1 MACLSSTEQVL
12 SQLRRGC
19 TARRNIAAGA
29 LPVKVDSIRL
39 PDLSLEAPRPGFICT
54 KQHCHSM
61 IPSKCGAYL
70 AVLLLGEQMS
80 TTTAK
85 DQARTYQ
92 VAVYSTCEGYHE
104 QARFHISWLEPKI
117 RWAQHAPQLR
127 VAQEAEG
134 WAKACAAAV
143 AGSTAAQIADQTLLT
158 AAFVYDAA
166 AGRVVHSLG
175 QQSSDLLVQQRI
187 ASERL
192 LEWCPSDRHLLLV
205 HGPCN
210 PAPHGQEGAQGC
222 STSTHTTSSASSEEY
237 SYDEDPGD
245 GLDYMYVY
253 VIDVE
258 IDTVLACSR
267 THTQPD
273 EEYPVTPVAWHAA
286 VPGIIF
292 DSRIV
297 LEHHAAFTQAGL
309 LTGTLPW
316 HPRPSFLPSYPPEF
330 SADAKYLVVDA
341 FEAYGPDD
349 PSAYKWGRTPYR
361 EVKAVM
367 LCSVGVTNLGF
378 ATLECHDGDSYTEW
392 LPHGSSLLVY
402 QRFPAEPVIVQYPGH
417 SCHQLPGALFDD
429 ACFSPSAR
437 VFMDRGSQDGLRIV
451 DSETGQELW
460 DLPASDAKWTEFMMS
475 DCQSRNVRLK
485 HGKDYDCDY
494 CQWLPSGL
502 GVICCTNEFRR
513 AEPLS
518 LHVLWFA

>member
-1 MACLSSTEQVL
+1 MTCLSSTKQVL
-12 SQLRRGC
+12 SQLQRGC
-19 TARRNIAAGA
+19 TAGRNIAAGA

-104 QARFHISWLEPKI
+104 QARFHTSWLEPKI

-134 WAKACAAAV
+134 RAKACAAAV

-187 ASERL
+187 AGEVL

-205 HGPCN
+205 RGPCN
-210 PAPHGQEGAQGC
+210 PARHGQEGAQGC
-222 STSTHTTSSASSEEY
+222 STQACTHSSASSGE
-237 SYDEDPGD
+237 SGIEDDLEIGVES
-245 GLDYMYVY
+245 MYVY
-253 VIDVE
+253 VLDVVN
-258 IDTVLACSR
+258 DTVLAHSR
-267 THTQPD
+267 ACTRPD
-273 EEYPVTPVAWHAA
+273 EEDPLTPVAWHPT

-292 DSRIV
+292 DSRTTV
-297 LEHHAAFTQAGL
+297 LENHAFTQAGF
-309 LTGTLPW
+309 LTGSLPW
-316 HPRPSFLPSYPPEF
+316 SWPSYLPAHPPDF
-330 SADAKYLVVDA
+330 SADARYLVVDA
-341 FEAYGPDD
+341 LAAY
-349 PSAYKWGRTPYR
+349 SASRPTILKWGEPMR
-361 EVKAVM
+361 EVKAVL
-367 LCSVGVTNLGF
+367 LCSVGDTTLSF
-378 ATLECHDGDSYTEW
+378 ATQENHDEECYTEW
-392 LPHGSSLLVY
+392 LPHGSSLLVF
-402 QRFPAEPVIVQYPGH
+402 QRSPARLVIVQYPGH
-417 SCHQLPGALFDD
+417 ARRQLPGAIHEDV
-429 ACFSPSAR
+429 CFSPSAR
-437 VFMDRGSQDGLRIV
+437 FFMDRGSQDGLRIV
-451 DSETGQELW
+451 DVGTGQQQW
-460 DLPASDAKWTEFMMS
+460 NLPASDDKWTEFMMPT
-475 DCQSRNVRLK
+475 CHSRRVRLTY
-485 HGKDYDCDY
+485 GSNFDCDY
-494 CQWLPSGL
+494 FQWLPSGL